1 MPPFVRMNKLWQS
14 LPTDMLNLIL
24 EYNGTITYRHGKYMN
39 KIPTFDFR
47 YIMLRRSYLFHRK
60 SYNPG
65 RYCYSDVSFFIP
77 NSRKWVQYST
87 DASGMII
94 IMVVSP
100 NNRDNSKVEIIT
112 LFTNKI

>member
-1 MPPFVRMNKLWQS
+1 MEK

-47 YIMLRRSYLFHRK
+47 YIMLRRSYLFHKK

-65 RYCYSDVSFFIP
+65 RYCYSEVSFFIP
-77 NSRKWVQYST
+77 NSHKWVQYSA
-87 DASGMII
+87 DPSGIII
-94 IMVVSP
+94 IMVVYP
-100 NNRDNSKVEIIT
+100 NDCNYSKVEIIT